1 MAGGSRKNGHGA
13 TPATHALDAA
23 GVAYRT
29 MGYRHDASAAS
40 YGLEAAEKLGVPP
53 EAVFKT
59 LMVSLGNRL
68 AVTMVPVEA
77 MLDLKKV
84 ASLLGVRKV
93 SLADRAEAER
103 RTGYV
108 VGGISPLGQRHHSPA
123 VIDASAEGLELIY
136 VSGGRRGFEIELS
149 PFDLIRLTEAQ
160 TGPIATYKNQHSG

>member
-1 MAGGSRKNGHGA
+1 MAGGRRKAGHSA
-13 TPATHALDAA
+13 TPATAALDAA

-29 MGYRHDASAAS
+29 MSYHHDASTPS

-59 LMVSLGNRL
+59 LMVSLDNRL
-68 AVTMVPVEA
+68 AVAMIPVAA

-93 SLADRAEAER
+93 SMADRTEAER

-108 VGGISPLGQRHHSPA
+108 VGGISPLGQRHHSA
-123 VIDASAEGLELIY
+123 AAIDSSAELLDMIY

-160 TGPIATYKNQHSG
+160 TGRIAVYKD

>member
-1 MAGGSRKNGHGA
+1 MAGSSRKGGHGA

-29 MGYRHDASAAS
+29 LSYQHDASTPS

-59 LMVSLGNRL
+59 LMVSLENRL
-68 AVTMVPVEA
+68 AVAMVPVAA

-84 ASLLGVRKV
+84 AAMLGVRKV

-123 VIDASAEGLELIY
+123 VLDSSAEALETIY
-136 VSGGRRGFEIELS
+136 VSGGRRGFEIALS
-149 PFDLIRLTEAQ
+149 PFDLIRLTQAQ
-160 TGPIATYKNQHSG
+160 TGHIAVYKD